1 MVRKCKSASSVAVT
15 YKPPMLVPR
24 VQLPAGALCFFVST
38 QTAMAT
44 QRQHQQKGNASATRA
59 IFDVYVRQAASTAAL
74 TGFLSFHVALLLH
87 SDQAFWGYGDVQNNS
102 NQGEHKGQHKSDTN
116 SKGDTKATPAQ
127 GKCKG
132 NI

>member
-1 MVRKCKSASSVAVT
+1 
-15 YKPPMLVPR
+15 MLVPR
-24 VQLPAGALCFFVST
+24 VRLPAGALCFFVST

-44 QRQHQQKGNASATRA
+44 QMRHQQKGNASATRA

-87 SDQAFWGYGDVQNNS
+87 SDQAFWGYGDVNNNL
-102 NQGEHKGQHKSDTN
+102 NQGQHKGDTN
-116 SKGDTKATPAQ
+116 SKGNTKATPAQ

-132 NI
+132 NQATFNVFDRKWPGDP